1 MCIYIYMYLYLFIYL
16 YTIYVFYTMYIC
28 IFICICILLHIYI
41 IFRFLNTNLHI
52 TSMHN
57 FRPHMQIPLAPLWLH
72 QSSKRRDSTMTAKNE
87 SHEALVAGFKYH
99 FHPYLLGEMTQFDEQ
114 YFHMGI
120 QPPTFGSLYIWKIF
134 GDYRFVNAYIH
145 VFTKKNPMTNLR
157 FGSRNIPPRSRSDL
171 IESKDSRLNQ
181 QSSRTKLVQGGP
193 LPFISR
199 GPWLHLFRGELTPVN
214 HWKRHL

>member
-1 MCIYIYMYLYLFIYL
+1 
-16 YTIYVFYTMYIC
+16 MYIC

-41 IFRFLNTNLHI
+41 YVCIFRFLNTNLHI

-120 QPPTFGSLYIWKIF
+120 QPPTFGSLYI
-134 GDYRFVNAYIH
+134 
-145 VFTKKNPMTNLR
+145 
-157 FGSRNIPPRSRSDL
+157 
-171 IESKDSRLNQ
+171 
-181 QSSRTKLVQGGP
+181 
-193 LPFISR
+193 
-199 GPWLHLFRGELTPVN
+199 
-214 HWKRHL
+214 

>member
-1 MCIYIYMYLYLFIYL
+1 MCISIYLFIYIQYMYSILCIYVYLYVSVSSYIYIYM
-16 YTIYVFYTMYIC
+16 C
-28 IFICICILLHIYI
+28 

-120 QPPTFGSLYIWKIF
+120 QPPTFGSLYI
-134 GDYRFVNAYIH
+134 
-145 VFTKKNPMTNLR
+145 
-157 FGSRNIPPRSRSDL
+157 
-171 IESKDSRLNQ
+171 
-181 QSSRTKLVQGGP
+181 
-193 LPFISR
+193 
-199 GPWLHLFRGELTPVN
+199 
-214 HWKRHL
+214 

>member
-1 MCIYIYMYLYLFIYL
+1 MFVYYICVYLNTMYIRICVYSTFKKYVYIYIYVYLYIFIYL

-41 IFRFLNTNLHI
+41 YVCIFRFLNTNLHI

-120 QPPTFGSLYIWKIF
+120 QPPTFGSLYI
-134 GDYRFVNAYIH
+134 
-145 VFTKKNPMTNLR
+145 
-157 FGSRNIPPRSRSDL
+157 
-171 IESKDSRLNQ
+171 
-181 QSSRTKLVQGGP
+181 
-193 LPFISR
+193 
-199 GPWLHLFRGELTPVN
+199 
-214 HWKRHL
+214 

>member
-1 MCIYIYMYLYLFIYL
+1 MYIYICISIFYL

-41 IFRFLNTNLHI
+41 YVCIFRFLNTNLHI

-145 VFTKKNPMTNLR
+145 VFTIKFPWPTFVLDPEIFHRDQDQILSNRK
-157 FGSRNIPPRSRSDL
+157 IPD
-171 IESKDSRLNQ
+171 
-181 QSSRTKLVQGGP
+181 
-193 LPFISR
+193 
-199 GPWLHLFRGELTPVN
+199 
-214 HWKRHL
+214 